1 MDVSSVGKSCKN
13 SLTSSY
19 VTFRYKLILLTIKGP
34 VEIKTSNID
43 TGRLY
48 AFPPRR
54 LPDQIDFCRQFLSSV
69 TNQSLS

>member
-1 MDVSSVGKSCKN
+1 MDVSGVGKSCKN
-13 SLTSSY
+13 SLISSY

-34 VEIKTSNID
+34 VEIETSNID
-43 TGRLY
+43 RLY

>member
-13 SLTSSY
+13 SLISSY

-43 TGRLY
+43 RLY

-54 LPDQIDFCRQFLSSV
+54 LPDQINFW
-69 TNQSLS
+69 